1 MASNSEI
8 AALDAYLLYQAGS
21 LGHRPAA
28 TYNVGDS
35 LQELPYPQ
43 DFLPQGGANN
53 GSVLELYRDS
63 GGTTMGTAK
72 VSHFGAG

>member
-21 LGHRPAA
+21 QGHRPVAN
-28 TYNVGDS
+28 YSVGNS

-43 DFLPQGGANN
+43 DFLPLGGANN
-53 GSVLELYRDS
+53 GSVLELETVAVQQWEQLKS
-63 GGTTMGTAK
+63 
-72 VSHFGAG
+72 